1 MFREFVLVLRRSM
14 VQYGHCYLVL
24 GDWLDHDERINGIGF
39 VRQYAPSVGWEVGS
53 AASVKYPLHN
63 EELIELYG
71 EAGRWEHLIQLQNPY
86 RPEPEPQLET
96 EDQADPDEPEDE
108 EDEA

>member
-1 MFREFVLVLRRSM
+1 
-14 VQYGHCYLVL
+14 VL
-24 GDWLDHDERINGIGF
+24 GDWLDHDERINGIEF

-53 AASVKYPLHN
+53 AVSLKYPLHD

-86 RPEPEPQLET
+86 RPEPEPRM
-96 EDQADPDEPEDE
+96 APEDNADNADSEAE
-108 EDEA
+108 ESEA